1 MTTKTVAQAIA
12 HCKEVAD
19 KDSIARYE
27 FDAIDDLV
35 ETPCASNA
43 EFIEKLRF
51 FCSHGQ
57 KISMAHPLARQ
68 RNLVTL
74 PGRSR
79 CIWRREHDNQT

>member
-12 HCKEVAD
+12 HCRMK
-19 KDSIARYE
+19 
-27 FDAIDDLV
+27 
-35 ETPCASNA
+35 TPSSNA
-43 EFIEKLRF
+43 NSMLSTLLSSLPAPAMQSLSKSSG

>member
-51 FCSHGQ
+51 LLAWTKNLHGSPFGSPAEFSD
-57 KISMAHPLARQ
+57 IARAVAVH
-68 RNLVTL
+68 LEAGT
-74 PGRSR
+74 
-79 CIWRREHDNQT
+79 